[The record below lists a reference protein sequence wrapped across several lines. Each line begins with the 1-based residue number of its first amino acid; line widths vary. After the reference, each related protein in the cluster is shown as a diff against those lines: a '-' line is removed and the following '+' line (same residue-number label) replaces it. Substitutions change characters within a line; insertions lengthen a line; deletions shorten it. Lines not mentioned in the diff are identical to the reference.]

1 MYGDKTMTPVE
12 GKESHPQPKNPV
24 QSRWVV
30 YDSPEHE
37 FSVYYDDQEAKK
49 EYEGRIK
56 QINDDVGTDEYDGDE
71 EVYLAQVIS
80 KAEVVQVG
88 IADDGDEG
96 LYRLVA
102 YDCASHSS
110 ATSAEK
116 VQIPES
122 EKYVGVSL
130 TLCECGNDTFR
141 LIETADWLFDYE
153 EWEGDDTLRIC
164 TKCGKSLGCIHE
176 VRTHKNITRESL
188 AELRAQQKGEQG

>member
-1 MYGDKTMTPVE
+1 MIQSSKKADEVDKLRAEILLEYT
-12 GKESHPQPKNPV
+12 N
-24 QSRWVV
+24 WV
-30 YDSPEHE
+30 
-37 FSVYYDDQEAKK
+37 
-49 EYEGRIK
+49 G
-56 QINDDVGTDEYDGDE
+56 
-71 EVYLAQVIS
+71 
-80 KAEVVQVG
+80 
-88 IADDGDEG
+88 
-96 LYRLVA
+96 
-102 YDCASHSS
+102 CASHSS

-188 AELRAQQKGEQG
+188 AELRAQQKGEREQG